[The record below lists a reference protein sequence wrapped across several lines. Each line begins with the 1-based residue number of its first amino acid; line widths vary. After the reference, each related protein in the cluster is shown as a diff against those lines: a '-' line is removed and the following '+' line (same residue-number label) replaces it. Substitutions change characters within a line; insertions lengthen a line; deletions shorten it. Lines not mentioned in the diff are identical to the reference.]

1 MVQAEQAVL
10 LGQVVLEA
18 LEAKE
23 ETEAVLNLLVLTEI
37 QEILVIKVV
46 QTKKG
51 ADTIVVV
58 DQERQALGRCWWRC
72 NPKEAAP
79 RHSGSRPRRTWPDA
93 SS

>member
-10 LGQVVLEA
+10 LGQVVLVV

-23 ETEAVLNLLVLTEI
+23 EMEAVLNLMVQMEI

-51 ADTIVVV
+51 VDTIVVV
-58 DQERQALGRCWWRC
+58 DQEKQAVVED
-72 NPKEAAP
+72 PQAAVLV
-79 RHSGSRPRRTWPDA
+79 RLLVM
-93 SS
+93 

>member
-58 DQERQALGRCWWRC
+58 DQERQALVED
-72 NPKEAAP
+72 PQAAVVV
-79 RHSGSRPRRTWPDA
+79 RLLVT
-93 SS
+93 

>member
-37 QEILVIKVV
+37 QEILVIKVA
-46 QTKKG
+46 QTNKG

-58 DQERQALGRCWWRC
+58 DQERQALVED
-72 NPKEAAP
+72 PQAAVVV
-79 RHSGSRPRRTWPDA
+79 RLLVT
-93 SS
+93 

>member
-1 MVQAEQAVL
+1 MVLAEQAVL

-37 QEILVIKVV
+37 QEILVIKVA
-46 QTKKG
+46 QTNKG

-58 DQERQALGRCWWRC
+58 DQERQALVED
-72 NPKEAAP
+72 PQAAVLV
-79 RHSGSRPRRTWPDA
+79 RLLVT
-93 SS
+93 

>member
-51 ADTIVVV
+51 ADTIVAV
-58 DQERQALGRCWWRC
+58 DQERQALVED
-72 NPKEAAP
+72 PQAAVVV
-79 RHSGSRPRRTWPDA
+79 RLLVT
-93 SS
+93 

>member
-58 DQERQALGRCWWRC
+58 DLDRQALVED
-72 NPKEAAP
+72 PQAAVVV
-79 RHSGSRPRRTWPDA
+79 RLLVT
-93 SS
+93 

>member
-46 QTKKG
+46 QTNKG

-58 DQERQALGRCWWRC
+58 DQERQALVED
-72 NPKEAAP
+72 PQAAVVV
-79 RHSGSRPRRTWPDA
+79 RLLVT
-93 SS
+93 

>member
-58 DQERQALGRCWWRC
+58 DQERQALVED
-72 NPKEAAP
+72 PQAAVLV
-79 RHSGSRPRRTWPDA
+79 RLLVT
-93 SS
+93 